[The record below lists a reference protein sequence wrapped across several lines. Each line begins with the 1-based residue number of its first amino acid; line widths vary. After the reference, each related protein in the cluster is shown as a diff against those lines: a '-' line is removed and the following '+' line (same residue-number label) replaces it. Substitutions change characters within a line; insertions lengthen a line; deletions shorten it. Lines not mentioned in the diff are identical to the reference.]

1 VRAAESCGSWTAI
14 GRKYENLFFLASLL
28 GITRHLPEHIAVK
41 KSFGRKFIPSF
52 SHFFV
57 TKCPVDEQTQL
68 ELYVGAAW

>member
-1 VRAAESCGSWTAI
+1 MVVGPLSV
-14 GRKYENLFFLASLL
+14 ENMKIYFFFASLL